1 MNLVYGGGLET
12 INIAHENA
20 KNSIPLI
27 LIQHSGGFVRLMRLI
42 MVAKTLESK
51 ESEEIGTKYNPPQ
64 AGNYMKMFEDELKEM
79 PR

>member
-1 MNLVYGGGLET
+1 
-12 INIAHENA
+12 
-20 KNSIPLI
+20 
-27 LIQHSGGFVRLMRLI
+27 MRLI